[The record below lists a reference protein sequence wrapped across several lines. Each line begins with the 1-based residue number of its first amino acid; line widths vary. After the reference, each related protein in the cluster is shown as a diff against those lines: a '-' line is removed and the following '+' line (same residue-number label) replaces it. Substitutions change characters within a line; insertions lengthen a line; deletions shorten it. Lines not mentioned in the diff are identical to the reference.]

1 MPKIL
6 VGVANIHSNSSK
18 ICQKC
23 YDGYPYEIFFLNCNY
38 APTGYLLPLPLSR
51 NPTAYGRVKKE
62 VRAVFNNPAE
72 VAQGPQL
79 NSCIYLRACIFEAI
93 RLCPAVSGT
102 LWREVLDGGL
112 SIPEMNMHIPAC
124 CEVGTGIWSLN
135 HNEKYFLDPFAFQPE
150 RWVAEESG
158 DEAVNLA
165 KTALASFSVG
175 PRNCVGKGLAI
186 TEISLAM
193 AAVISQYEFRR
204 AETRC
209 SEVGEGKGVFKGQFQ
224 TFLGVYEFEGWAVH
238 SVSEIRAWL
247 RLTI

>member
-51 NPTAYGRVKKE
+51 NPT